1 MIFFWTAVLIIS
13 VIAEAV
19 TTALVAVWFIPGAI
33 VALVIA
39 AFNLPLWL
47 QFLVFFLSSLGIIF
61 RFVFKEKFFKR
72 SSIVATNADSVIGK
86 KAVVT
91 AAIDNISAVGSVKVG
106 SSEWTARS
114 YSDDVRISEGSVVE
128 ILEINGVKL
137 ICRPVE

>member
-47 QFLVFFLSSLGIIF
+47 QFL
-61 RFVFKEKFFKR
+61 
-72 SSIVATNADSVIGK
+72 
-86 KAVVT
+86 
-91 AAIDNISAVGSVKVG
+91 
-106 SSEWTARS
+106 
-114 YSDDVRISEGSVVE
+114 
-128 ILEINGVKL
+128 
-137 ICRPVE
+137 